1 MNLVSISNAHHP
13 QPQSRR
19 GVLTLRCKVFGPGKE
34 DWNRGLREPR
44 RIVIREARLSR
55 CADGTIRLH
64 GFLGLNLTLDA
75 SSLARIRQQ
84 GLKIASS
91 DLEIEIDA
99 LAFAQAL
106 ASLPRSGVV
115 VPFSRRSSR

>member
-1 MNLVSISNAHHP
+1 MNLVSISDAHHS

-34 DWNRGLREPR
+34 DWNRGLLEPR
-44 RIVIREARLSR
+44 RIIIREARLSR
-55 CADGTIRLH
+55 CADGMIRLH

-75 SSLARIRQQ
+75 SNLDRIRRQ
-84 GLKIASS
+84 GLKIESS

-99 LAFAQAL
+99 GAFEKAL
-106 ASLPRSGVV
+106 GSLPAPATVLA
-115 VPFSRRSSR
+115 FSRRSSR